1 VTNSTTTLKTPGA
14 IKLRTVQKEEW
25 DELRSVFP
33 IYIALAKQLE
43 FEIPF
48 GQDRRT
54 LPVKSDPDLFAS
66 VTAWLNSCWS
76 TSCAICCR

>member
-1 VTNSTTTLKTPGA
+1 MTNSTTTLKSPGA
-14 IKLRTVQKEEW
+14 IKNRTVQKEDW

-48 GQDRRT
+48 GQDRRS
-54 LPVKSDPDLFAS
+54 LPVLSL
-66 VTAWLNSCWS
+66 
-76 TSCAICCR
+76 IHI